1 VVTYWLRIPIGWL
14 AMRVLQRTGE
24 L

>member
-1 VVTYWLRIPIGWL
+1 VVTFWLRIPLGWV